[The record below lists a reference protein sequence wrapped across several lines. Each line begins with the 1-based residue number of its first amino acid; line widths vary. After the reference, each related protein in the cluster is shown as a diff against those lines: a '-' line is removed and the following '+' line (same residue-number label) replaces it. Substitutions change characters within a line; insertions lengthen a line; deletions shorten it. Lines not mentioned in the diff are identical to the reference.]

1 MSFEATLSSHPKPFF
16 FPRPPKIETVSHSVS
31 ARYIKDLGTFL
42 WQVQGYSVNSF
53 QILGS
58 SLLTCPNCII
68 GWSSLSRVVCEKKGK
83 DLDGF
88 ISETKLPYYY
98 YNEQLLSNLLIIY
111 WKSAEN
117 HTQARISPIWRT

>member
-1 MSFEATLSSHPKPFF
+1 MVVLEKQTPQKVHKSLS
-16 FPRPPKIETVSHSVS
+16 R
-31 ARYIKDLGTFL
+31 L
-42 WQVQGYSVNSF
+42 
-53 QILGS
+53 

-98 YNEQLLSNLLIIY
+98 YNKQLLSNLLIIY
-111 WKSAEN
+111 WQSAEN